1 MYIRSVNI
9 QTNRTIGYPY
19 DTEAIRYAKN
29 ISLDQRVTFIVG
41 DNGVGK
47 STLIETIACK
57 LNLPRINS
65 MLGFQEKSFEPIR
78 DLVENLDESL
88 EIDLIQDPSGFFFR
102 SEDFGDYVLNSNE
115 SFKKNMLYTYGQNL
129 SSFSHGQAFF
139 HIFFQKMKCN
149 GLFILDEPENAMSPL
164 HQIDMIYLIKKHL
177 EDFDSQFII
186 TTHSPI
192 LMAMPDAV
200 IYQITKKE
208 IKKTRLEEV
217 DHYVFAKNFLN
228 NPRAFF
234 REFDEVY
241 KDYSLKEDTEGWH
254 KFLQRF

>member
-1 MYIRSVNI
+1 M
-9 QTNRTIGYPY
+9 
-19 DTEAIRYAKN
+19 
-29 ISLDQRVTFIVG
+29 
-41 DNGVGK
+41 
-47 STLIETIACK
+47 
-57 LNLPRINS
+57 
-65 MLGFQEKSFEPIR
+65 GFQEKLFEPDI
-78 DLVENLDESL
+78 DLAQTL
-88 EIDLIQDPSGFFFR
+88 EIDMIQDPSGFFFR

-139 HIFFQKMKCN
+139 HILFQKMKRK

-208 IKKTRLEEV
+208 MKRTHLEEV
-217 DHYVFAKNFLN
+217 DHYIVAKNFLN

-234 REFDEVY
+234 REFDQVY

-254 KFLQRF
+254 KFLQRI